1 MKLAPHDTGPRVGV
15 VEQVSDACHDVNTAL
30 STIALCIDFLAEQSQ
45 TVGHEAVQD
54 ARIAVRRVSVVM
66 ATLRDTLEP
75 EESAAKTSAVF
86 RRSDPP
92 GPDNGRSRPQTT

>member
-1 MKLAPHDTGPRVGV
+1 MNLAQHDTDFRAGV
-15 VEQVSDACHDVNTAL
+15 VEQVSDTCHDVNTAL
-30 STIALCIDFLAEQSQ
+30 STIVLCIDFLAEQSQ

-66 ATLRDTLEP
+66 ASLRDSLEP
-75 EESAAKTSAVF
+75 EESRAKTSAVF

-92 GPDNGRSRPQTT
+92 GADSGRSRTQTT